1 MIKNVTTPLW
11 LLIVSVT
18 VSSCA
23 YYPPVK
29 PMTMSCVVSSNG
41 CRCSNPEGNKVI
53 SLEMNQCVG
62 FIAMPIEDSRVL
74 DEYILN
80 IEKQLMECNKRNIF

>member
-1 MIKNVTTPLW
+1 MTKNVTKLLW

-29 PMTMSCVVSSNG
+29 PMTMSCVVKDNG
-41 CRCSNPEGNKVI
+41 CQCSNPEGNKVI

-62 FIAMPIEDSRVL
+62 FIAMPVEDSRVL

-80 IEKQLMECNKRNIF
+80 IEKTINGM